1 MDNDKKPIYPDLNN
15 VWTAASNRNQ
25 RAVER
30 GYSLNIIAH
39 NMGIVAESMIEQQ
52 KINLRNT
59 DLLKQI
65 NDQMK
70 SIKKSL
76 EEINKRRI
84 VVQR

>member
-1 MDNDKKPIYPDLNN
+1 MDNNKSPIYPDLNN
-15 VWTAASNRNQ
+15 VWAASSNS
-25 RAVER
+25 
-30 GYSLNIIAH
+30 YSLNIIAH
-39 NMGIVAESMIEQQ
+39 NMGIVAVSMIEQQ
-52 KINLRNT
+52 KTNLRNT
-59 DLLKQI
+59 ELLKQI

>member
-1 MDNDKKPIYPDLNN
+1 MNNDKKPIYPDLNN
-15 VWTAASNRNQ
+15 VWAASSNS
-25 RAVER
+25 
-30 GYSLNIIAH
+30 YSLNIIAH
-39 NMGIVAESMIEQQ
+39 NMGIVAASMIEQQ
-52 KINLRNT
+52 KINLRNAEF
-59 DLLKQI
+59 LKQI

>member
-15 VWTAASNRNQ
+15 VWAASSNS
-25 RAVER
+25 
-30 GYSLNIIAH
+30 YSLNIIAH
-39 NMGIVAESMIEQQ
+39 NMGIVAASMIEQQ
-52 KINLRNT
+52 KINLRNAE
-59 DLLKQI
+59 LLKQI

-70 SIKKSL
+70 IIKKSL

>member
-1 MDNDKKPIYPDLNN
+1 MDNDKNPIYPDLNN
-15 VWTAASNRNQ
+15 VWAASSNS
-25 RAVER
+25 
-30 GYSLNIIAH
+30 YSLNIIAH
-39 NMGIVAESMIEQQ
+39 NMGIVAASMIEQQ

-59 DLLKQI
+59 EFLKQI

>member
-1 MDNDKKPIYPDLNN
+1 MSNNKTPVYPDMDNM
-15 VWTAASNRNQ
+15 WAAAST
-25 RAVER
+25 
-30 GYSLNIIAH
+30 GYSTNIIAH
-39 NMGIVAESMIEQQ
+39 NIGIVAASMIEQQ

-59 DLLKQI
+59 ELLKQI
-65 NDQMK
+65 DDQMK

>member
-1 MDNDKKPIYPDLNN
+1 MNNDKKPIYPDLNN
-15 VWTAASNRNQ
+15 VWAASSNS
-25 RAVER
+25 
-30 GYSLNIIAH
+30 YSLNIITH
-39 NMGIVAESMIEQQ
+39 NMGIVAASMIEQQ

>member
-1 MDNDKKPIYPDLNN
+1 MDNNKKPIYPDLNN
-15 VWTAASNRNQ
+15 VLAASSNS
-25 RAVER
+25 
-30 GYSLNIIAH
+30 YSLNIIAH
-39 NMGIVAESMIEQQ
+39 NMGIIAASMIEQQ

-70 SIKKSL
+70 SVKKSL

>member
-1 MDNDKKPIYPDLNN
+1 MNNDKTPIYPDLNN
-15 VWTAASNRNQ
+15 VWAASSNTY
-25 RAVER
+25 
-30 GYSLNIIAH
+30 YSNIIAH
-39 NMGIVAESMIEQQ
+39 NMGIVAASMIEQQ
-52 KINLRNT
+52 KINLRNA

>member
-1 MDNDKKPIYPDLNN
+1 MNNDKTPIYPDLSNMQA
-15 VWTAASNRNQ
+15 AASS
-25 RAVER
+25 
-30 GYSLNIIAH
+30 GYSTNIIAH
-39 NMGIVAESMIEQQ
+39 NMGIVAASIIEQQ

-59 DLLKQI
+59 ELLKQI

>member
-1 MDNDKKPIYPDLNN
+1 MNIAKTPIYPDLNN
-15 VWTAASNRNQ
+15 VWAASSNT
-25 RAVER
+25 
-30 GYSLNIIAH
+30 YSSNIIAH
-39 NMGIVAESMIEQQ
+39 NMGIVAASMIEQQ
-52 KINLRNT
+52 KINLRNAE
-59 DLLKQI
+59 LLKQI

>member
-1 MDNDKKPIYPDLNN
+1 MDNNKKPIYPDLNN
-15 VWTAASNRNQ
+15 VWVASNN
-25 RAVER
+25 
-30 GYSLNIIAH
+30 GYSTNYDSTIIAH
-39 NMGIVAESMIEQQ
+39 NMGIVAASMIEQQ
-52 KINLRNT
+52 KINLRNA

>member
-1 MDNDKKPIYPDLNN
+1 MDNDKNPIYPDLNN
-15 VWTAASNRNQ
+15 VWVASSNT
-25 RAVER
+25 
-30 GYSLNIIAH
+30 YSSNIIAH
-39 NMGIVAESMIEQQ
+39 NMGIVAASMIEQQ
-52 KINLRNT
+52 KINLRNAE
-59 DLLKQI
+59 LLKQI

>member
-1 MDNDKKPIYPDLNN
+1 MNNDKNPIYPDLNN
-15 VWTAASNRNQ
+15 VWAASSNS
-25 RAVER
+25 
-30 GYSLNIIAH
+30 YSLNIIAH
-39 NMGIVAESMIEQQ
+39 NMGIVAASMIEQQ

-59 DLLKQI
+59 EFLKQI

>member
-15 VWTAASNRNQ
+15 I
-25 RAVER
+25 RAVSSNS
-30 GYSLNIIAH
+30 YTLNIIAH
-39 NMGIVAESMIEQQ
+39 NMGIVAASMIEQQ
-52 KINLRNT
+52 KINLRNAE
-59 DLLKQI
+59 LLKQI

-70 SIKKSL
+70 SVKKSL

>member
-15 VWTAASNRNQ
+15 VWAASSNTC
-25 RAVER
+25 
-30 GYSLNIIAH
+30 SSNIIAH
-39 NMGIVAESMIEQQ
+39 NMGIVAASMIEQQ
-52 KINLRNT
+52 KINLRNAE
-59 DLLKQI
+59 LLKQI

>member
-1 MDNDKKPIYPDLNN
+1 MDNNKSPIYPDLNN
-15 VWTAASNRNQ
+15 VWVASSNT
-25 RAVER
+25 
-30 GYSLNIIAH
+30 YSSNIIAH
-39 NMGIVAESMIEQQ
+39 NMGIVAASMIEQQ
-52 KINLRNT
+52 KINLRNAE
-59 DLLKQI
+59 LLKQI

>member
-1 MDNDKKPIYPDLNN
+1 MDNNKSPIYPDLNN
-15 VWTAASNRNQ
+15 VWAASSS
-25 RAVER
+25 
-30 GYSLNIIAH
+30 GYPSNIIAH
-39 NMGIVAESMIEQQ
+39 NMGIVAASMIEQQ
-52 KINLRNT
+52 KINLRNA

>member
-1 MDNDKKPIYPDLNN
+1 MDNNKKPIYPDLNN
-15 VWTAASNRNQ
+15 VWVASNN
-25 RAVER
+25 
-30 GYSLNIIAH
+30 GYSTNIIAH
-39 NMGIVAESMIEQQ
+39 NMGIVAASMIEQQ
-52 KINLRNT
+52 KINLRNA

-76 EEINKRRI
+76 EEINKRKI

>member
-1 MDNDKKPIYPDLNN
+1 MDNNKKPIYPDLNN
-15 VWTAASNRNQ
+15 IWVAESS
-25 RAVER
+25 
-30 GYSLNIIAH
+30 GYSWNIIAH
-39 NMGIVAESMIEQQ
+39 NMGIVAASMIEQQ
-52 KINLRNT
+52 KINLRNAE
-59 DLLKQI
+59 LLKQI

>member
-15 VWTAASNRNQ
+15 VWAAASS
-25 RAVER
+25 
-30 GYSLNIIAH
+30 GYSMSIIAH
-39 NMGIVAESMIEQQ
+39 NMGIVAASMIEQQ
-52 KINLRNT
+52 KINIRNA

-65 NDQMK
+65 DDQMK

>member
-15 VWTAASNRNQ
+15 VWAASSNS
-25 RAVER
+25 
-30 GYSLNIIAH
+30 YSSNIIAH
-39 NMGIVAESMIEQQ
+39 NIGIVAASMIEQQ
-52 KINLRNT
+52 KINLRNAE
-59 DLLKQI
+59 LLKQI
-65 NDQMK
+65 NDHMK

>member
-1 MDNDKKPIYPDLNN
+1 MDNNKKPIYPDLNN
-15 VWTAASNRNQ
+15 AWAAASSR
-25 RAVER
+25 
-30 GYSLNIIAH
+30 YSSNIIAH
-39 NMGIVAESMIEQQ
+39 NMGIIAASMIEQQ

>member
-1 MDNDKKPIYPDLNN
+1 MNNDKTPIYPDLSNM
-15 VWTAASNRNQ
+15 WAAASS
-25 RAVER
+25 
-30 GYSLNIIAH
+30 GYSTNIIAH
-39 NMGIVAESMIEQQ
+39 NMGIVAASMIEQQ
-52 KINLRNT
+52 KINLRNME
-59 DLLKQI
+59 LLKQI

>member
-1 MDNDKKPIYPDLNN
+1 MDNNKSPIYPDLNN
-15 VWTAASNRNQ
+15 VWTSSSN
-25 RAVER
+25 
-30 GYSLNIIAH
+30 GYSTNIIAH
-39 NMGIVAESMIEQQ
+39 NMGIVAASMIEQQ
-52 KINLRNT
+52 KINLRNA

-76 EEINKRRI
+76 EEINKRKI

>member
-1 MDNDKKPIYPDLNN
+1 MNNDKRPIYPDLNN
-15 VWTAASNRNQ
+15 VWAEASS
-25 RAVER
+25 
-30 GYSLNIIAH
+30 GYSSNIIAH
-39 NMGIVAESMIEQQ
+39 NMGIVAASMIEQQ
-52 KINLRNT
+52 KINLRNA